1 MKKILLLA
9 ALGGLFAATS
19 VQAQQSIY
27 ICGSTAFRANA
38 YRAIKNLFDAGTEV
52 ENTGFP
58 AAGSGAGQMTF
69 QGTITNL
76 FNNQTITIYC
86 DWTGSAQGVHSITA
100 SPGDSLPF
108 LQNVPAVGSAS
119 DNITFNH
126 TADLAFSDVFQATTG
141 FTTPSLTDT
150 NVAVQPF
157 CWVRSPSTPATVA
170 NVTMQQLRYAL
181 QGTCNLSYITGNT
194 NDYATTLYFT
204 GRNKDSGSRL
214 VCLSDCAYSGSYSV
228 YSNFLGTCYK
238 MTGNQIVNGVN
249 YGPGWSSGSKEAANI
264 ASLTSGAYLVGYLGY
279 SDARTVVAAGGQLLT
294 YNGGLPFNGWTGT
307 TNGFNNPDFTP
318 LITGQ
323 YSLWGP
329 EHLLINPS
337 DANFSAASAVWAAL
351 PPLIANDVTN
361 VNLGPI
367 TALPVSALGNTA
379 RTSDGGKINP

>member
-1 MKKILLLA
+1 
-9 ALGGLFAATS
+9 
-19 VQAQQSIY
+19 
-27 ICGSTAFRANA
+27 
-38 YRAIKNLFDAGTEV
+38 
-52 ENTGFP
+52 
-58 AAGSGAGQMTF
+58 
-69 QGTITNL
+69 
-76 FNNQTITIYC
+76 
-86 DWTGSAQGVHSITA
+86 
-100 SPGDSLPF
+100 
-108 LQNVPAVGSAS
+108 
-119 DNITFNH
+119 
-126 TADLAFSDVFQATTG
+126 
-141 FTTPSLTDT
+141 
-150 NVAVQPF
+150 
-157 CWVRSPSTPATVA
+157 
-170 NVTMQQLRYAL
+170 
-181 QGTCNLSYITGNT
+181 
-194 NDYATTLYFT
+194 
-204 GRNKDSGSRL
+204 
-214 VCLSDCAYSGSYSV
+214 
-228 YSNFLGTCYK
+228 